1 MYGGKGGGKG
11 GGGGGK
17 GEYYRNKY
25 GGGGKGGGKGGGGGG
40 KGEYVEETE
49 TVNVPHSVMGLAF
62 SPRELCGLCG
72 HVSCCGGCCRPLC
85 HGVDYCC

>member
-1 MYGGKGGGKG
+1 MYGGKGGGKGGGG

-49 TVNVPHSVMGLAF
+49 TVNVPHSVMGLALA
-62 SPRELCGLCG
+62 PRAL
-72 HVSCCGGCCRPLC
+72 
-85 HGVDYCC
+85 